1 MLLSPHR
8 FLFCILPLAFFGHTA
23 SSREAPALLVLG
35 SAHFANPGRDAVNIE
50 VADVMSDTRQQQIEQ
65 VVRQLAEF
73 KPTHIAVEVS
83 SRRQADLDQRYQDY
97 RSGKYELN
105 RNESEQLGMRLA
117 ALLGHERVYAVDW
130 NENPP
135 GPGTPE
141 DYDWYAYGET
151 NGYNAKLAAI
161 TDPER
166 AKEFYVEMGEQSI
179 GEWLLRLNAPANLA
193 ASHRV
198 YFDIAS
204 VGDGENLIG
213 ATWVGTWYARN
224 LKIYN
229 RLVELAPTRN
239 ERVLVIYGQGHAYLL
254 RQFAREHGYFDLVD
268 VDVVLKEK

>member
-1 MLLSPHR
+1 MVLLLR
-8 FLFCILPLAFFGHTA
+8 YFLFCILPLVFFSHTA
-23 SSREAPALLVLG
+23 GAQEAPALLVLG
-35 SAHFANPGRDAVNIE
+35 SAHFANPGRDAVNFE
-50 VADVMSDTRQQQIEQ
+50 VADVMSDTRQQQMED

-73 KPTHIAVEVS
+73 EPTHIAVEVL
-83 SRRQADLDQRYQDY
+83 SRQQAELDQRYRDY
-97 RSGKYELN
+97 RDGKYELN

-151 NGYNAKLAAI
+151 NGHNAILAAI

-166 AKEFYVEMGEQSI
+166 AKDFYVEMGEQSI
-179 GEWLLRLNAPANLA
+179 GKWLLRINAPANLA

-204 VGDGENLIG
+204 VGDGENRIG
-213 ATWVGTWYARN
+213 ATWVGSWYARN

-229 RLVELAPTRN
+229 RLVELAPTRDK
-239 ERVLVIYGQGHAYLL
+239 RVLVIYGQGHAYLL
-254 RQFAREHGYFDLVD
+254 RQFAREHGHFDLVD
-268 VDVVLKEK
+268 VDAVLKE